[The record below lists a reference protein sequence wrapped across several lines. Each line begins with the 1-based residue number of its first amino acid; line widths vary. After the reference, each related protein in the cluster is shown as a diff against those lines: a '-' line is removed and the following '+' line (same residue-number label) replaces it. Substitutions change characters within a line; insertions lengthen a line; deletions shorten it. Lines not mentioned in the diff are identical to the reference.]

1 MFPTATYRLQFGKNF
16 GFDDAAAVAPYLAKL
31 GISHVYASP
40 YLQARANSEH
50 GYDVIDHH
58 ALNSE
63 LGGYDAFRRMTS
75 VTPEGPRFFW
85 APA

>member
-31 GISHVYASP
+31 GIATCTRSP

-50 GYDVIDHH
+50 GYDVIDHN
-58 ALNSE
+58 ALNSA
-63 LGGYDAFRRMTS
+63 LGGYDAF
-75 VTPEGPRFFW
+75 GG
-85 APA
+85 